1 MKNLFHKSS
10 PLFFAALLTGSLF
23 VQPADAQQRERGQQM
38 TQEQRE
44 EMRERYQNL
53 TPEQREAMR
62 ERRIN
67 RRSGEQMGTR
77 QGVESWLSPEQREEL
92 KDLRL
97 AVAEQRTTLKNQ
109 LNEAKARLKTV
120 STGATINEREAKE
133 LIESMAQLDADI
145 KKLEWDLRM
154 DVRAMLN
161 EEQQIRFD
169 QMPWPQMRE
178 AQKKAMQHGR
188 MATKMKE
195 YQHKKHHKYDSK
207 HKKGSY

>member
-1 MKNLFHKSS
+1 M
-10 PLFFAALLTGSLF
+10 
-23 VQPADAQQRERGQQM
+23 QRDAR
-38 TQEQRE
+38 
-44 EMRERYQNL
+44 RYQNL
-53 TPEQREAMR
+53 TPEQREAIR
-62 ERRIN
+62 ERMTN
-67 RRSGEQMGTR
+67 RRSGQQYGNR
-77 QGVESWLSPEQREEL
+77 QGVESWLSPEQREEV

-178 AQKKAMQHGR
+178 AQKKRMQHGR

>member
-62 ERRIN
+62 ERMTN
-67 RRSGEQMGTR
+67 RRNGQQYGNR

-169 QMPWPQMRE
+169 QMPWPRVGAERNYPVRRASMV
-178 AQKKAMQHGR
+178 KKAYEHRQN
-188 MATKMKE
+188 MK
-195 YQHKKHHKYDSK
+195 KKHHMTY
-207 HKKGSY
+207 

>member
-10 PLFFAALLTGSLF
+10 PLFFAALLTGSLL
-23 VQPADAQQRERGQQM
+23 VQPAEAQQRERGQQM

-62 ERRIN
+62 ERMTN
-67 RRSGEQMGTR
+67 RRNGQQYGNR

-97 AVAEQRTTLKNQ
+97 AVAEQRTTIKNQ

-120 STGATINEREAKE
+120 STGTTINEREAKE

-169 QMPWPQMRE
+169 QMPWPQIRE
-178 AQKKAMQHGR
+178 AQKKAMQQGR

-195 YQHKKHHKYDSK
+195 YKHKMHHNYDSK
-207 HKKGSY
+207 DKKGSY

>member
-10 PLFFAALLTGSLF
+10 PLFFAALLTGSLL

-62 ERRIN
+62 ERMTN
-67 RRSGEQMGTR
+67 RRNGQQYGNR

-169 QMPWPQMRE
+169 QMPWPRVGAERNYPVRRASMV
-178 AQKKAMQHGR
+178 KKAYEHRQN
-188 MATKMKE
+188 MK
-195 YQHKKHHKYDSK
+195 KKHHMTY
-207 HKKGSY
+207 